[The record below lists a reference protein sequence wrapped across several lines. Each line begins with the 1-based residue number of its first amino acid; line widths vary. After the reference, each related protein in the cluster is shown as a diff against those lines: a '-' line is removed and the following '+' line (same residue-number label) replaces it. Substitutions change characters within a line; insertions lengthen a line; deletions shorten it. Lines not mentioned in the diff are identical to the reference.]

1 MKKITLASKK
11 CIMNTYHELPEVY
24 WEESCAMDQ
33 TFIQSKKKKLLC
45 HYFIHVACDLDVCF
59 EKEEF

>member
-33 TFIQSKKKKLLC
+33 TFIQSKKKNYYAIIL
-45 HYFIHVACDLDVCF
+45 FM
-59 EKEEF
+59 